1 MLNLKLAHPA
11 SAGAFESSYDKTQS
25 STSPYLMSWQ
35 AIAQQDGLLVQNE
48 QQIMMA
54 GSWLLGLLA
63 AASLA
68 VLVGGRMA
76 GQARRVGLLK
86 AAGGTPR
93 LIATVLLAQYLVL
106 ALIAAA
112 AGLAAGWLLAPLL
125 ISPAAGLLGTVA
137 APPHTLATAGVVV
150 VAALA
155 VAVVATL
162 VPAVRAARTSTVRA
176 LADSARPPR
185 RRPWLIALSA
195 HLPVPMLLGVRVAA
209 RRPCRIALSV
219 PSIAVTVS
227 GIVAVLSAH
236 AQLDGQQSGA
246 SAGLGD
252 PYASR
257 INQVMLVITVM
268 LVAFAA
274 VNAVFITR
282 ATVQDWRH
290 SSAVTRALG
299 ATPRQ
304 VSAGL
309 SAAQLLPALAGAILG
324 IPGGILLI
332 AAVSNA
338 GQGSGPPAPWLIA
351 VVLGTLIVVA
361 GLTAIPARIGARR
374 PVAEIL
380 QSETA

>member
-1 MLNLKLAHPA
+1 
-11 SAGAFESSYDKTQS
+11 
-25 STSPYLMSWQ
+25 
-35 AIAQQDGLLVQNE
+35 
-48 QQIMMA
+48 
-54 GSWLLGLLA
+54 
-63 AASLA
+63 
-68 VLVGGRMA
+68 
-76 GQARRVGLLK
+76 
-86 AAGGTPR
+86 
-93 LIATVLLAQYLVL
+93 VLLAQHLVL

-125 ISPAAGLLGTVA
+125 ISPAAGLLDAVA
-137 APPHTLATAGVVV
+137 APPRTLATVVV
-150 VAALA
+150 VAAALT

-162 VPAVRAARTSTVRA
+162 VPAARAARTSTVRA

-185 RRPWLIALSA
+185 RRPWLIAISA

-209 RRPCRIALSV
+209 RRPRRIALSV
-219 PSIAVTVS
+219 LSIAVTVS

-236 AQLDGQQSGA
+236 AQLDGQQSGV
-246 SAGLGD
+246 STSLGD
-252 PYASR
+252 PYTSR

-268 LVAFAA
+268 LVALAA
-274 VNAVFITR
+274 VNAIFITR

-299 ATPRQ
+299 ATPQQ

-338 GQGSGPPAPWLIA
+338 GQASGPPAPWLIA
-351 VVLGTLIVVA
+351 VVLGTRIVMA
-361 GLTAIPARIGARR
+361 GLTATPPESAPAAPRPRSCKLKPPDRSRPSSGGLSRGRAPCPAARR
-374 PVAEIL
+374 CCRLVPRLCRAVRRARPASWRRQL
-380 QSETA
+380 LR